1 MRKLINRNTD
11 IIHLIEDRLST
22 RIISDNS
29 RQKVLEFLR
38 KTSLLTA
45 AIGEIASSNKLNKE
59 KTVAQ
64 SLQGKTLLVEFEE
77 NTNLLLGY
85 VPENEKTA
93 TMCKLPESFSA
104 AMNKVAA
111 YLGDDSW
118 LQSEN
123 TTDADISFEKQSFS
137 LSMESDTIVGSSS
150 CSDRQEGKSGTEKL
164 SRRTGVAKEALGYP
178 QEYHKLSGEMTLGV
192 LLEPLF
198 DRLFPKNSYI
208 ASEKHCRKTTGHSL
222 NNIAAAQLGPDEQG
236 NVLLYK
242 ILTDDVLKK
251 IFNDDRIIVL
261 FEQSIHVALLR
272 AVIATAL
279 YRLEKMPK
287 KFPKLGGVS
296 FFMDIENEMLQTN
309 QICESLIRL
318 VSSSSGARIMFTSA
332 SSKERK
338 GFIDRLTGNPEIARK
353 ILTNLPLKPISAT
366 RYWLPKFSA
375 LVIAWADVP
384 DDKLD
389 DLFPPE
395 QLTDIRQFVQVMNR
409 SRV

>member
-1 MRKLINRNTD
+1 MNALLDRNLA
-11 IIHLIEDRLST
+11 IIKTFEGELST
-22 RIISDNS
+22 RISSEKSRKNVLDFLQNAKIRMMKIGECVAEVEQVPEVGLCNGCDLLMEFKENTQALLSCVPAEANS
-29 RQKVLEFLR
+29 
-38 KTSLLTA
+38 A
-45 AIGEIASSNKLNKE
+45 AIS
-59 KTVAQ
+59 Q
-64 SLQGKTLLVEFEE
+64 
-77 NTNLLLGY
+77 
-85 VPENEKTA
+85 
-93 TMCKLPESFSA
+93 LPEIFVT
-104 AMNKVAA
+104 AMNKVVA

-123 TTDADISFEKQSFS
+123 TTDAGISFEKQSFS
-137 LSMESDTIVGSSS
+137 LSMESDVDAGQISG
-150 CSDRQEGKSGTEKL
+150 SDRQVDPEILKKSSCKGMTEETLK
-164 SRRTGVAKEALGYP
+164 YP

-222 NNIAAAQLGPDEQG
+222 NSIAAAQLGPDEQG

-296 FFMDIENEMLQTN
+296 FLWILKMRCCRRIIFVK
-309 QICESLIRL
+309 
-318 VSSSSGARIMFTSA
+318 VSFV
-332 SSKERK
+332 
-338 GFIDRLTGNPEIARK
+338 L
-353 ILTNLPLKPISAT
+353 LPL
-366 RYWLPKFSA
+366 LPA
-375 LVIAWADVP
+375 
-384 DDKLD
+384 
-389 DLFPPE
+389 PE
-395 QLTDIRQFVQVMNR
+395 
-409 SRV
+409 